1 MDNNICRCRSCN
13 GIVHEVVKGDTL
25 YLLGKKYNVSVS
37 MIIKANRGINPYNLL
52 IGEKICIPI
61 NRYSDYARNNDSV
74 NNDMIE
80 ELNGIMD
87 RNISEGMNERMDENM
102 NGRMNERM
110 DENMNDRINESINEK
125 YDMEFEEIHEAGM
138 ISRDTELSDIINAKN
153 MTVGKFVDII
163 KNI

>member
-102 NGRMNERM
+102 N
-110 DENMNDRINESINEK
+110 DRINESINEK